1 MELRIGYRLDA
12 LCYFFVHLI
21 RFCYIVFVFFLNC
34 LSMNDNLKCL
44 GWNYKGDSSIDK
56 LNQIIHIIR
65 DLQLY
70 LVALV
75 ETLADENRVS

>member
-1 MELRIGYRLDA
+1 MLFAIVF
-12 LCYFFVHLI
+12 CSFFW
-21 RFCYIVFVFFLNC
+21 FCYIVFVFFLNC